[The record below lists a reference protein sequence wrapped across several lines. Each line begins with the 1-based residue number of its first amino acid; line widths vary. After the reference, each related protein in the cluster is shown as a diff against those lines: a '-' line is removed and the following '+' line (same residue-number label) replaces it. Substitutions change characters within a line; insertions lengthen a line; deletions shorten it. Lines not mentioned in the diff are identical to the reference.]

1 MTPPSGLR
9 YGATTPLATTPGPTA
24 HLLHATPQLIL
35 KRQILRALHRLH
47 EARERT
53 LLAREQFDS
62 APLHIDELIHEPRD
76 AILVRA
82 VATHHLG
89 TQANANGA
97 LLLVERPPLR
107 FHVAVHFPEPPHLI
121 GGEAEPL
128 LDDSGHPLAHALLEC
143 LTPRRP
149 GIGHRALGH
158 NARRRRDKRESEQH
172 EQSRNAH

>member
-1 MTPPSGLR
+1 LR
-9 YGATTPLATTPGPTA
+9 NGAATPLGPAAWPTA
-24 HLLHATPQLIL
+24 HFLHATPQLIL
-35 KRQILRALHRLH
+35 KRQILRALHRRH

-53 LLAREQFDS
+53 LLTREQVDS

-89 TQANANGA
+89 TQANADVA

-121 GGEAEPL
+121 GGEAKPL
-128 LDDSGHPLAHALLEC
+128 LHDGGHALTQTLLER
-143 LTPRRP
+143 LTTCGSR
-149 GIGHRALGH
+149 IGHGTLGFTTC
-158 NARRRRDKRESEQH
+158 RRSDE
-172 EQSRNAH
+172 